1 MYDSDGIDCQLCR
14 EVVSAALDGE
24 AAPEERAA
32 ADVHLDGCPACRT
45 YAAGAERVTRLTRVR
60 PAEEVPDIAAAVL
73 SALGVDDPDT
83 VAVPSA
89 RPDLTCLAGGCCGGD
104 VVADVVPGAERSA
117 CGCLASCGCGCQG
130 GAPCRCGTKA
140 A

>member
-1 MYDSDGIDCQLCR
+1 VYDSEGMDCQQCR

-32 ADVHLDGCPACRT
+32 ADVHLGGCPACRT
-45 YAAGAERVTRLTRVR
+45 YAAGADRVTRLTRVR
-60 PAEEVPDIAAAVL
+60 PAEEVPDVAAAVL
-73 SALGVDDPDT
+73 SALGVDHPGA
-83 VAVPSA
+83 VAVPPA
-89 RPDLTCLAGGCCGGD
+89 RPELTCLAGGCCGADTD
-104 VVADVVPGAERSA
+104 VVAGVARSA
-117 CGCLASCGCGCQG
+117 CGCLASCGCGCQD